1 MLAGLQIWMDYSD
14 EQMLPLSQPAV
25 AAEQIEQEAL
35 SGGGRQRAADD
46 VAGAFMHGKK
56 K

>member
-35 SGGGRQRAADD
+35 SGGGRQRAADG